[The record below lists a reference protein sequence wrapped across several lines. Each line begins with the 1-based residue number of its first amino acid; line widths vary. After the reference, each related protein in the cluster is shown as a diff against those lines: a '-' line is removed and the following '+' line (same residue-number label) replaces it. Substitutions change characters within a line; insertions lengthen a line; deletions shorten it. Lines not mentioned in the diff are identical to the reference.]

1 MVDLDGKEVILDEDI
16 ENNKVYDFEDT
27 MELDDILSE
36 VQKYGG

>member
-1 MVDLDGKEVILDEDI
+1 MNEIKNIDFDIDI
-16 ENNKVYDFEDT
+16 EENKFDDFEDT